1 MEIEKERVLQMQRLA
16 LQREV
21 AQREIDRKRKEEWA
35 RRRQAELEG
44 ERLKERNALQILK
57 DQHSRLEQEL
67 MVMDQRRLGAQA
79 SIERQRMVC
88 VEMSKVIR
96 TLHLS
101 REVRLEE
108 LRKAR
113 GELNVSASVIQL
125 SVCNTPLPT
134 LSWVEKIALTCM
146 STMSMSYSYHHTH
159 TRTHT
164 RTHTHTQHTL
174 HRVSRHKYS
183 PSTNNE
189 VLYRS
194 V

>member
-125 SVCNTPLPT
+125 SVCNIPSLPYLGLKKPL
-134 LSWVEKIALTCM
+134 
-146 STMSMSYSYHHTH
+146 
-159 TRTHT
+159 
-164 RTHTHTQHTL
+164 L
-174 HRVSRHKYS
+174 HVC
-183 PSTNNE
+183 P
-189 VLYRS
+189 L
-194 V
+194 